1 MMPEIEVRARFPAA
15 GVWSTYINE
24 KINSDR
30 KSKG

>member
-24 KINSDR
+24 KIN
-30 KSKG
+30 KNKQ